1 MENLTEN
8 QNKFLNTIISKQY
21 ANYAYNKTND
31 IHGLISYNLE
41 NNYTSINE
49 YNNALLCINQ
59 INEQIENLLENEK
72 IFSSCNYSNDYKLCY
87 IFDLKNPNN
96 YDIRY
101 DKPENFV
108 FDFNDDDINNTL
120 KLTKKS
126 IKILKDKL
134 AIFKNEKYILIDT
147 EGTVLEAKKEN
158 LTDKMYIIETSL
170 INDFLTSFNYIMKS
184 DNLLEI
190 QFKKSFGTIETSQET
205 FNVVKTSL
213 LFRCLIV
220 KGLSDGVL
228 NYTWY
233 KGVINCPLRKI

>member
-8 QNKFLNTIISKQY
+8 QNKFLNKIISKQY
-21 ANYAYNKTND
+21 ANYAYNNTND
-31 IHGLISYNLE
+31 VHGLISYNLE
-41 NNYTSINE
+41 NNYISINE

-59 INEQIENLLENEK
+59 TNKQIENILNSEK
-72 IFSSCNYSNDYKLCY
+72 KFSNDYKLCY

-101 DKPENFV
+101 DKLENFV
-108 FDFNDDDINNTL
+108 FDFDNNDINNTL

-134 AIFKNEKYILIDT
+134 AIFKDEKYVFIDT
-147 EGTVLEAKKEN
+147 EGTVLEGKKEN

-170 INDFLTSFNYIMKS
+170 VNDFLTSFNYIMKS
-184 DNLLEI
+184 DNILEI
-190 QFKKSFGTIETSQET
+190 QFKKSFDTIETLQET

-233 KGVINCPLRKI
+233 KGVLNCPLRKI

>member
-1 MENLTEN
+1 MENLTDN
-8 QNKFLNTIISKQY
+8 QNKFLNTIINKHY

-31 IHGLISYNLE
+31 VHGLISYNLE

-59 INEQIENLLENEK
+59 TNEQIENLLENEK
-72 IFSSCNYSNDYKLCY
+72 IFSNDFKPCY
-87 IFDLKNPNN
+87 AFDLKNPNN
-96 YDIRY
+96 YDIRH
-101 DKPENFV
+101 DKLENFV

-134 AIFKNEKYILIDT
+134 AIFKDEKYVFIDT
-147 EGTVLEAKKEN
+147 EGTVLEGKKEN
-158 LTDKMYIIETSL
+158 LTDKMYIIKTSL
-170 INDFLTSFNYIMKS
+170 VNDFLTSFNYIMKN
-184 DNLLEI
+184 DNILEI
-190 QFKKSFGTIETSQET
+190 QFKKSFDTIETSQET
-205 FNVVKTSL
+205 FNVVKTKL

-220 KGLSDGVL
+220 KGLYDGVL

>member
-21 ANYAYNKTND
+21 ANYAYNNTND
-31 IHGLISYNLE
+31 IHGLISYNLKTK
-41 NNYTSINE
+41 YTSINE
-49 YNNALLCINQ
+49 YNNALLCINKT
-59 INEQIENLLENEK
+59 NEQIENLLENEK
-72 IFSSCNYSNDYKLCY
+72 KFSNDFKSCY

-101 DKPENFV
+101 DKLENFV
-108 FDFNDDDINNTL
+108 FDFDNDDINNTL

-134 AIFKNEKYILIDT
+134 AIFKDEKYVLIDT
-147 EGTVLEAKKEN
+147 EGTVLEGKKEN

-170 INDFLTSFNYIMKS
+170 VNNFLTSFNYIMKS
-184 DNLLEI
+184 DNILEI
-190 QFKKSFGTIETSQET
+190 QFEKSFDTIETSQET

-220 KGLSDGVL
+220 KGLSDNGL
-228 NYTWY
+228 NCIWY
-233 KGVINCPLRKI
+233 KGVINCPIRKI